1 MKRLDSLAYA
11 LDNSIRIPGTGARV
25 GLDAV
30 IGLIPGIGDAA
41 GTAMSAYIVIQA
53 ARIGAP
59 LAVILRMLLNVG
71 LETVVGAVPLVG
83 DLFDAGW
90 KANARNM
97 ALLRRA
103 VDAPGATHRSSRVVV
118 IGVTL
123 VLLLLLAAVATLA
136 FFTLRGLWN
145 LFGLGW

>member
-1 MKRLDSLAYA
+1 MKRLDALAYA

-25 GLDAV
+25 GLDAI

-59 LAVILRMLLNVG
+59 VTVIIRMLLNVG
-71 LETVVGAVPLVG
+71 LETVVGAVPVVG

-97 ALLRRA
+97 ALLRGA
-103 VDAPGATHRSSRVVV
+103 VDAPDAVHRSSRAVV

-123 VLLLLLAAVATLA
+123 VLLLILAAVFALA

-145 LFGLGW
+145 LVGQGW